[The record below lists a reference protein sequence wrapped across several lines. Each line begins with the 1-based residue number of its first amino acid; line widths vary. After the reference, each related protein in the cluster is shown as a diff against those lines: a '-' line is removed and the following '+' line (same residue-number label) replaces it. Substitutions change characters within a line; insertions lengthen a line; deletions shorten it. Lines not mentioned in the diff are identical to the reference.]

1 MHVYLQDDE
10 ADKLLK
16 ASGVLKIS
24 PTKLIHL
31 LIQRLDSI
39 DIEEVVKFEFKT
51 EKAAPLAK
59 KRDTTHRKNWVNEF

>member
-1 MHVYLQDDE
+1 MHVYLRDDE

-51 EKAAPLAK
+51 EKTTAPVK
-59 KRDTTHRKNWVNEF
+59 KRDTIQRKNWVNEF